1 MRIRGIYAPVTTP
14 FNHEGGIY
22 WNKFDY
28 NLSQL
33 QRTKLSGILVGD
45 RWGESP
51 LLSAEEKIELWKRA
65 AAQVGRGQSVL
76 AAVAGCGVLEAREQ
90 VAAAAEAGCVA
101 AVLETPDL
109 RGSARRSAT
118 MELFFQAVADS
129 SDLPVLADIS
139 LDGLCDSPAQR
150 AAAVAAHPRIAGV
163 LLASSDPEAV
173 RDAISVSCPDVVYIV
188 RSLELAVSCL
198 AAGAS
203 AALLPMAAAVP
214 FYCLSIEEA
223 IRTREFEAARELAD
237 RAMPFERLLDEHGVP
252 ALKHALDL
260 RGSYGGVPRLPL
272 LSTASKTAEAVRQ
285 SLTELSS

>member
-1 MRIRGIYAPVTTP
+1 MRFRGIYAPVTTP
-14 FNHEGGIY
+14 FNHRGDIY
-22 WNKFDY
+22 WSKFEY

-51 LLSAEEKIELWKRA
+51 LLSAEEKIQLWTRA

-76 AAVAGCGVLEAREQ
+76 AAVAGCGVFEAREQ

-101 AVLETPDL
+101 AVLEGPDL
-109 RGSARRSAT
+109 RDLAPRSAN
-118 MELFFQAVADS
+118 MELYFQAVADS
-129 SDLPVLADIS
+129 SDLPVLAEIS
-139 LDGLCDSPAQR
+139 LDGPCASPAQR

-163 LLASSDPEAV
+163 LLASSDPEAA
-173 RDAISVSCPDVVYIV
+173 REAVSTFVPGSALIV
-188 RSLELAVSCL
+188 RSLESAVSCL

-223 IRTREFEAARELAD
+223 IRTREFEAARELAV
-237 RAMPFERLLDEHGVP
+237 RALPFERLLDEHGVP

-272 LSTASKTAEAVRQ
+272 LSTASTTAEAVRQ